1 MKKNKLFVSLLAA
14 GMLAISPAMA
24 DDVVKLTTSKTAGE
38 TVSLQIN
45 NADGVTVDWGTGT
58 PVAVENTGTTGL
70 TLTGTLGGSTITIKS
85 PAKLQTLICDNLG
98 LTAIDL
104 SAAPNL
110 RSLYCQNNALTTLD
124 LGGCKLLT
132 DLNCANNKLSSISL
146 DATPVLETVNLSDN
160 ELTGTFAY
168 KSSTLQHLNISG
180 NAYTGVN
187 LNSNTNLDVLKCA
200 ETSVKSVAT
209 TSNAISVIMC
219 GNSAVSSMTINGT
232 MPSLRD
238 VFAENNKL
246 SKLNVQYADNLDY
259 LAVENNQLKTVNL
272 PSTNFYAYT
281 CDNNKLS
288 FNSLPKDG
296 QVKYLSYANQQ
307 SDIDITSKLKR
318 VRNDK
323 GEWVYYLLTCEKA
336 SDYNTLKLPY
346 VLNIQ
351 ELVEDNS
358 ASYTYKSVDENGEVS
373 DIARSDMYIKIAAI
387 YKGLVAFKK
396 PFREVYVEFTNSD
409 YPDLKQQTTHFVVA
423 NSEDEV
429 LTGINN
435 VTTVVNG
442 LDIKAGSGVLT
453 LTASRPQS
461 VKVYNTAGQLMWQ
474 GTVEGTQ
481 DIQLVTG
488 VYLVN
493 GTKVIL

>member
-1 MKKNKLFVSLLAA
+1 
-14 GMLAISPAMA
+14 ML
-24 DDVVKLTTSKTAGE
+24 
-38 TVSLQIN
+38 
-45 NADGVTVDWGTGT
+45 
-58 PVAVENTGTTGL
+58 
-70 TLTGTLGGSTITIKS
+70 
-85 PAKLQTLICDNLG
+85 
-98 LTAIDL
+98 
-104 SAAPNL
+104 
-110 RSLYCQNNALTTLD
+110 
-124 LGGCKLLT
+124 
-132 DLNCANNKLSSISL
+132 
-146 DATPVLETVNLSDN
+146 
-160 ELTGTFAY
+160 
-168 KSSTLQHLNISG
+168 HLNISG

-219 GNSAVSSMTINGT
+219 GNSAVSSMTINGK

-246 SKLNVQYADNLDY
+246 SKLNVEDASNLDY

-296 QVKYLSYANQQ
+296 QVKHLSYANQQ
-307 SDIDITSKLKR
+307 SNIDITSKLKR

-323 GEWVYYLLTCEKA
+323 GEWVYYLLTCEKT

-351 ELVEDNS
+351 DLVEDNS

-373 DIARSDMYIKIAAI
+373 DIAKSDMIIKVASI

-435 VTTVVNG
+435 VTTAANG

-461 VKVYNTAGQLMWQ
+461 VKVYNTSGQLMWQ

-481 DIQLVTG
+481 NIQLVTG

>member
-219 GNSAVSSMTINGT
+219 GNSAVSSMTINGK

-246 SKLNVQYADNLDY
+246 SKLNVEDASNLDY

-296 QVKYLSYANQQ
+296 QVKHLSYANQQ
-307 SDIDITSKLKR
+307 SNIDITSKLKR

-323 GEWVYYLLTCEKA
+323 GEWVYYLLTCEKT

-351 ELVEDNS
+351 DLVEDNS

-373 DIARSDMYIKIAAI
+373 DIAKSDMIIKVASI

-429 LTGINN
+429 LTDINN
-435 VTTVVNG
+435 VTTVANG

-461 VKVYNTAGQLMWQ
+461 VKVYNMSGQLMWQ

>member
-70 TLTGTLGGSTITIKS
+70 TLTGTLGGSTITITAS
-85 PAKLQTLICDNLG
+85 GKLQTLICDNQG

-110 RSLYCQNNALTTLD
+110 RSLYCQNNALTALD
-124 LGGCKLLT
+124 LSACNLLA
-132 DLNCANNKLSSISL
+132 DLNCANNKLASLSL
-146 DATPVLETVNLSDN
+146 DATPVLETVNVSGN
-160 ELTGTFAY
+160 ALTGTFAY

-209 TSNAISVIMC
+209 TSNGISVIMC

-232 MPSLRD
+232 MASLRD

-246 SKLNVQYADNLDY
+246 AKLNVENADNLDY
-259 LAVENNQLKTVNL
+259 LAVENNQLKTVSL

-288 FNSLPKDG
+288 FNSLPKSG

-307 SDIDITSKLKR
+307 SDIDITTKLKR
-318 VRNDK
+318 VRNEQ
-323 GEWVYYLLTCEKA
+323 GEWVYYLLTCKSN

-346 VLNIQ
+346 VLNIKD
-351 ELVEDNS
+351 LIEDS
-358 ASYTYKSVDENGEVS
+358 SVSYAYKSVDENGEVS
-373 DIARSDMYIKIAAI
+373 DIAKSDMYVKVAST
-387 YKGLVAFKK
+387 YKGQVAFKK
-396 PFREVYVEFTNSD
+396 AFREVYVEFTND
-409 YPDLKQQTTHFVVA
+409 EYPDLKQQTTHFVVA
-423 NSEDEV
+423 DTEDDV

-435 VTTVVNG
+435 VTTAANG

-461 VKVYNTAGQLMWQ
+461 VTVYNTAGQLMWQ

-481 DIQLVTG
+481 NIQLVKG